1 MASSTTPRALN
12 QLVRDGLSSLVFAFG
27 YQTGIVDAFINV
39 RQPCTAEEL
48 SQKAGKKL
56 RYIQEWLGCL
66 VAAGIVTINEEGKY
80 SLPFETNQLKL
91 WGHISTVIP
100 ILSQIFPQLQNAVSH
115 EGPEGFWYSE
125 PFLSWIN
132 TSHSQEDLDQWIK
145 QFFAPVLKLKPG
157 DKFTILDFGC
167 GYGRHTRAM
176 AKQYPDSKI
185 YAFDMD
191 QVSIYYANKELS
203 KDGPKNIEYLCKRGG
218 QLPDDWSEKFD
229 FIIINDV
236 LHDSFEVDAILE
248 EIKRVIKPDGFAVAF
263 DPAVSSYHRNLIND
277 KEAQLHLPF
286 SLFTCLPTSSIN
298 SSKEGL
304 GIGWGYERRK
314 QKIEDHG
321 FRVVQVGDKDIDT
334 IQEGIVFQKL

>member
-1 MASSTTPRALN
+1 MASSTTPRALD
-12 QLVRDGLSSLVFAFG
+12 QIVRDGLSSLVFAFG

-115 EGPEGFWYSE
+115 EGPE
-125 PFLSWIN
+125 
-132 TSHSQEDLDQWIK
+132 
-145 QFFAPVLKLKPG
+145 G

-277 KEAQLHLPF
+277 KEA
-286 SLFTCLPTSSIN
+286 
-298 SSKEGL
+298 
-304 GIGWGYERRK
+304 
-314 QKIEDHG
+314 
-321 FRVVQVGDKDIDT
+321 
-334 IQEGIVFQKL
+334 

>member
-1 MASSTTPRALN
+1 M
-12 QLVRDGLSSLVFAFG
+12 
-27 YQTGIVDAFINV
+27 
-39 RQPCTAEEL
+39 
-48 SQKAGKKL
+48 
-56 RYIQEWLGCL
+56 
-66 VAAGIVTINEEGKY
+66 
-80 SLPFETNQLKL
+80 
-91 WGHISTVIP
+91 
-100 ILSQIFPQLQNAVSH
+100 
-115 EGPEGFWYSE
+115 
-125 PFLSWIN
+125 SWIN

-145 QFFAPVLKLKPG
+145 QFFAPVLKLKPGLQSSIIITTSLYLKEYNLSEIQPEKSKKFAEMIYFFIG